1 MKDSDYSY
9 LREKMVREQ
18 LISRGISDKRVLDAF
33 RNIPREIF
41 VPNSR
46 RPYAYEDTPV
56 SIGLSQT
63 ISQPYI
69 VALMTEL
76 LSIKENDK
84 VLEVGTGSGYQAAI
98 LKYLGAEVYTVERFS
113 QLAEKAEKSLGIL
126 GYKVNIKIGDGSLGW
141 SDYAPYDKIIVA
153 AASFSVP
160 SPLIKQLKVDGLM
173 VLPLGGRWQ
182 QELTLIRKR
191 DEDLIEK
198 KPICGCIFVPL
209 VGEYGYKE

>member
-141 SDYAPYDKIIVA
+141 SDYAPYDKIIVT

-160 SPLIKQLKVDGLM
+160 SPLIKQLKVGGLM